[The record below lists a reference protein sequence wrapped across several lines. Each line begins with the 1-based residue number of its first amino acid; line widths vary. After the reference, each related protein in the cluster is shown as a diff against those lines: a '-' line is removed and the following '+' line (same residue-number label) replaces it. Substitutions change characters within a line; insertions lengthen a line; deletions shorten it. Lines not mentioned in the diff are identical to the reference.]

1 MSAANGAASGS
12 SAAMRVGVVLLD
24 LGGPERSEEV
34 GPFLDNGSH
43 VRSGLGDRRFFL
55 DHRGLRVFLIHRFF
69 QITPDSAAAAW
80 HEI

>member
-43 VRSGLGDRRFFL
+43 ARSGLGDRRFF
-55 DHRGLRVFLIHRFF
+55 
-69 QITPDSAAAAW
+69 
-80 HEI
+80 